1 MDLNFSSVLYMIYIL
16 KFGALWHFALIL
28 KAAKYITSADKVV
41 IFLKIEKTRFFF
53 SLEYGESKLK
63 VTAWD

>member
-41 IFLKIEKTRFFF
+41 IFLKIEETRVF
-53 SLEYGESKLK
+53 SLLSMGK
-63 VTAWD
+63 VS